1 MINLFKYLEEL
12 MEMIIIK
19 IQLLLQE
26 IQDQFINNQ
35 VEKINKN
42 NI

>member
-1 MINLFKYLEEL
+1 MIKLFKYLEEL

>member
-1 MINLFKYLEEL
+1 MINLYKYLEEL

>member
-1 MINLFKYLEEL
+1 MINLYKYLEEL

-19 IQLLLQE
+19 IQQLLQE